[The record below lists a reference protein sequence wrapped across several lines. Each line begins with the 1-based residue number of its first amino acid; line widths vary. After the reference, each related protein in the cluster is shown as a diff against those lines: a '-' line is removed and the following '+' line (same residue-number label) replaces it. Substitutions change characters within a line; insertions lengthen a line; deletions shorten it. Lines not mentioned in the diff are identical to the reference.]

1 MSGEGSLAISN
12 MAMERQGS
20 GGTAMRNRAAQLKLS
35 AETAIGSKA
44 DLREGFGVSYLR
56 NYR

>member
-20 GGTAMRNRAAQLKLS
+20 AGTAMRNRAAQLEVS

-44 DLREGFGVSYLR
+44 DLREGFVGSYLK